1 MMHDNTKEGNN
12 FNIVYC
18 CSFYFYRKANKT
30 FFMNTSI
37 CRLSFEANAKN
48 VGEKVPKCFLEN
60 AEALLVADGHVFDIY
75 KFDKFDI

>member
-1 MMHDNTKEGNN
+1 MTIPKKKTILILY
-12 FNIVYC
+12 IVVV
-18 CSFYFYRKANKT
+18 FIFIARRIRL

-60 AEALLVADGHVFDIY
+60 AEALLLADGHVFDIY